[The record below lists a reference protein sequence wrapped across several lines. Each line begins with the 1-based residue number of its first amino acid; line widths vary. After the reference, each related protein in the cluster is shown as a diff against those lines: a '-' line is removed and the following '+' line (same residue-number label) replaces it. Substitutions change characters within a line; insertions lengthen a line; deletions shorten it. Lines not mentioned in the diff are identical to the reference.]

1 MFSNLGFGELLLVGL
16 IALVLFGPDKLP
28 EMLRM
33 FGKGMREFKKAVS
46 DVENEIKESIEAEP
60 KKKAPL
66 EKPEEKK
73 ELE

>member
-1 MFSNLGFGELLLVGL
+1 MFSNIGFGELLLVGL

-33 FGKGMREFKKAVS
+33 FGKGMKEFKKAVS

-60 KKKAPL
+60 TKKPSA
-66 EKPEEKK
+66 EITEGKK
-73 ELE
+73 D